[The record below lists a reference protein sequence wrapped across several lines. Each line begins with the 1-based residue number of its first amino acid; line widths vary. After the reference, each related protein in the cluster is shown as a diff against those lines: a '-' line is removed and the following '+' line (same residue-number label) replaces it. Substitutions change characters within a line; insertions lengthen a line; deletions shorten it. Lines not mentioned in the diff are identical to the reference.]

1 MTAIYKY
8 KQAMR
13 WFTRPKVDPSI
24 KQLASSLPYGSQET
38 YGPPEVVPMPNMPD
52 LLREEGI
59 QVGEQVKDG
68 GRVGLKPGGL
78 VEPGVMYYGKEI
90 VEYDDGTASYRS
102 KYKSDLKNP
111 DGTKKAKTH
120 YFDSSKEARAFMK
133 ESKTQQ
139 FRAVESSQKVQANR
153 SKWVKNFY
161 KDNINKFKV
170 SEYDKFTAKMAE
182 KWATESKKAKY
193 IDIEKRV
200 RLTDDVGLPLVR
212 EETTVFDLTAP
223 KKREVATGPSKAFY
237 KRAFFKG
244 KLETDK
250 KLLNGVKAYMQWA
263 TQTRPDGAP
272 AAYKATRKDW
282 LKAGAEFMDKDVL
295 YLLGE
300 GYEQFKYGQ
309 GGGSFY
315 DVMSKKFPKLFDKY
329 HTKINLNQGTWE
341 KNLKKVAD
349 LADRDFN
356 EVYNAIKKENRAV
369 KALLGIDKLPPDM
382 VFGFSGEHL
391 GGLKTAILNN
401 DKAFANKVLNNVIG
415 TTRGRNTELGYKL
428 LEKPKNKLVREFNIA
443 KSPEAKKE
451 IVRQINELQQKV
463 DPGTTQWKITKG
475 KLDFDPLVKQTTAE
489 KAASYKAE
497 LSKTKEGRKFLT
509 QSIASQIRT
518 MDGETIAQYK
528 NIPEYEDCFN
538 MQGGKNPIFCLTK
551 KAENKPK
558 EFARN
563 SANIA
568 KKMEGTKTSAQ
579 MINFLKKYGK
589 LGRGIGWFAAGE
601 AAFAPLIGIPMWAQ
615 GASKDEIL
623 HTLTWGAAGT
633 KPEDKLLGRMSD
645 AGRAVYKTQ
654 NLEGEIMRW
663 QKALENASETGYEKA
678 QIQRRLEELRKE
690 YVATISMLQNPDT
703 GEFNQNLVDKGF
715 EEINEA
721 TTYFQNIKEQN
732 VRDRAAWMTPKVSS
746 VMEKVVDKPASAF
759 TNLVLGPDWKKN
771 LPQHP
776 SSTKYPHSPATLG
789 QHLSYD
795 VNQPMFN
802 TGGRVAFKFGGIDK
816 GRRAFL
822 QWLAGITGAG
832 VAAGTGLLKFGKTIG
847 KGKTAIKAGDTII
860 QGTPGM
866 PDWYIPLINRIVKE
880 GTDDTA
886 KLATKEREIVHTKK
900 IAEGEEVT
908 VYQDLDTGNVR
919 VEYQSAHSEV
929 PIQMDYKA
937 PQVIEE
943 GKHAGQKTN
952 PEFEA
957 VEAEPNWT
965 RTGPDDADLTFEGE
979 NIVGRV
985 EDLTTDTSKLKEFG
999 KNKKLTIKEKIEA
1012 KKKQD
1017 YRKSLEHD
1025 TQTQT
1030 DYIEGKYGPRTEPD
1044 VGMDEFGNLVDEY
1057 GEIID

>member
-1 MTAIYKY
+1 
-8 KQAMR
+8 MR
-13 WFTRPKVDPSI
+13 I
-24 KQLASSLPYGSQET
+24 KDHSDMVRHLTDSFNIPEARRMIAENPALTQEQFKA
-38 YGPPEVVPMPNMPD
+38 G
-52 LLREEGI
+52 GI
-59 QVGEQVKDG
+59 
-68 GRVGLKPGGL
+68 
-78 VEPGVMYYGKEI
+78 VEPGVVYYGKEI

-170 SEYDKFTAKMAE
+170 SEYDKFTANMAKE
-182 KWATESKKAKY
+182 WATESKKAKY

-200 RLTDDVGLPLVR
+200 RLSDDMGLPLVR

-223 KKREVATGPSKAFY
+223 KKGQVETHGPSKAFY

-250 KLLNGVKAYMQWA
+250 KLLKGVKDYMTWA
-263 TQTRPDGAP
+263 TTKGAEGSP

-300 GYEQFKYGQ
+300 GYDQFKYGQ

-315 DVMSKKFPKLFDKY
+315 DVMSEKFPKLFDKY

-401 DKAFANKVLNNVIG
+401 DKVFANKVLDNVIG

-489 KAASYKAE
+489 KAASYKTE
-497 LSKTKEGRKFLT
+497 LSKTKEGRKFLK

-518 MDGETIAQYK
+518 MDGETIAAYK
-528 NIPEYEDCFN
+528 DVYPDCFES
-538 MQGGKNPIFCLTK
+538 QGGKNAIVCLSK
-551 KAENKPK
+551 QAENDPK
-558 EFARN
+558 KFARN

-568 KKMEGTKTSAQ
+568 KATEGTKTSAQ
-579 MINFLKKYGK
+579 MINFLKKYRK
-589 LGRGIGWFAAGE
+589 LGKGVGWFAVGE

-615 GASKDEIL
+615 GAPKDEIL
-623 HTLTWGAAGT
+623 HMLTWGAAGT
-633 KPEDKLLGRMSD
+633 KHEDKLLGRMSD
-645 AGRAVYKTQ
+645 LGKTIYKTTA
-654 NLEGEIMRW
+654 LEAESMRL
-663 QKALENASETGYEKA
+663 QKALESAPETGYEKLR
-678 QIQRRLEELRKE
+678 INQRLKELAKE
-690 YVATISMLQNPDT
+690 YEEAAKIFINPDT
-703 GEFNQNLVDKGF
+703 GEYNQNLVDQGYQ
-715 EEINEA
+715 EVEEA
-721 TTYFQNIKEQN
+721 TTYLSDIKTQN
-732 VRDRAAWMTPKVSS
+732 VKDRAAWMTPKVSS
-746 VMEKVVDKPASAF
+746 VMEKVVDKPGKAF
-759 TNLVLGPDWKKN
+759 IDFTLGPNWKEN
-771 LPQHP
+771 LPQYP
-776 SSTKYPHSPATLG
+776 SSTKYPHSPTTLG

-795 VNQPMFN
+795 PDIPMF
-802 TGGRVAFKFGGIDK
+802 AEGGI
-816 GRRAFL
+816 A
-822 QWLAGITGAG
+822 
-832 VAAGTGLLKFGKTIG
+832 GLLKK
-847 KGKTAIKAGDTII
+847 
-860 QGTPGM
+860 
-866 PDWYIPLINRIVKE
+866 
-880 GTDDTA
+880 
-886 KLATKEREIVHTKK
+886 
-900 IAEGEEVT
+900 
-908 VYQDLDTGNVR
+908 
-919 VEYQSAHSEV
+919 
-929 PIQMDYKA
+929 
-937 PQVIEE
+937 
-943 GKHAGQKTN
+943 
-952 PEFEA
+952 
-957 VEAEPNWT
+957 
-965 RTGPDDADLTFEGE
+965 
-979 NIVGRV
+979 
-985 EDLTTDTSKLKEFG
+985 
-999 KNKKLTIKEKIEA
+999 
-1012 KKKQD
+1012 
-1017 YRKSLEHD
+1017 
-1025 TQTQT
+1025 
-1030 DYIEGKYGPRTEPD
+1030 
-1044 VGMDEFGNLVDEY
+1044 
-1057 GEIID
+1057 

>member
-1 MTAIYKY
+1 ME
-8 KQAMR
+8 
-13 WFTRPKVDPSI
+13 
-24 KQLASSLPYGSQET
+24 LLPI
-38 YGPPEVVPMPNMPD
+38 EVNIN
-52 LLREEGI
+52 L
-59 QVGEQVKDG
+59 
-68 GRVGLKPGGL
+68 
-78 VEPGVMYYGKEI
+78 
-90 VEYDDGTASYRS
+90 
-102 KYKSDLKNP
+102 DLKNP

-120 YFDSSKEARAFMK
+120 YFDSSKEAQAFMK

-139 FRAVESSQKVQANR
+139 FRAVESSQNVQANR

-170 SEYDKFTAKMAE
+170 SEYDNFTAKMAKE
-182 KWATESKKAKY
+182 WAKESKKGDY
-193 IDIEKRV
+193 IDIQKRV

-223 KKREVATGPSKAFY
+223 KKGQVETHGPSKAFY

-250 KLLNGVKAYMQWA
+250 KLLKGVKDYMTWA
-263 TQTRPDGAP
+263 TTKGAEGAP

-282 LKAGAEFMDKDVL
+282 LKAGAKFMDKDVL

-300 GYEQFKYGQ
+300 GYDQFKYGQ

-369 KALLGIDKLPPDM
+369 KALLEIDKLPPDM

-428 LEKPKNKLVREFNIA
+428 LEKPKNRLVREFNIA

-451 IVRQINELQQKV
+451 IVRQINELQKKV
-463 DPGTTQWKITKG
+463 DPGTTQWKITNG

-489 KAASYKAE
+489 RAVSYKAE
-497 LSKTKEGRKFLT
+497 LSKTKEGRKFLK

-518 MDGETIAQYK
+518 MDGETISAYK
-528 NIPEYEDCFN
+528 DVYPDCFKS
-538 MQGGKNPIFCLTK
+538 QGGKNAIACLSK
-551 KAENKPK
+551 KAENDPK
-558 EFARN
+558 KFARN
-563 SANIA
+563 SANIVKA
-568 KKMEGTKTSAQ
+568 TEGTKTSTQ
-579 MINFLKKYGK
+579 MINFLKKFRK
-589 LGRGIGWFAAGE
+589 LGKGAGWFTVGE

-615 GASKDEIL
+615 GAPKDEIL
-623 HTLTWGAAGT
+623 HSLTWGAAGT

-645 AGRAVYKTQ
+645 AGRAVYNAQ
-654 NLEGEIMRW
+654 NLEGEIMRA
-663 QKALENASETGYEKA
+663 QEALENAPDTGYQKLQA
-678 QIQRRLEELRKE
+678 QKRLNELQKE
-690 YVATISMLQNPDT
+690 YEATISMLQNPDT

-795 VNQPMFN
+795 ANQPMFN
-802 TGGRVAFKFGGIDK
+802 TGGRVAFKIGGIDK
-816 GRRAFL
+816 GRRAFMK
-822 QWLAGITGAG
+822 WLAGITGAG
-832 VAAGTGLLKFGKTIG
+832 IATGTGLLKFGKTIG
-847 KGKTAIKAGDTII
+847 KGKTVVKAGDHII
-860 QGTPGM
+860 QGTSGM
-866 PDWYIPLINRIVKE
+866 PDWYVPLINRIVNE
-880 GTDDTA
+880 GTDVTK
-886 KLATKEREIVHTKK
+886 KLGTVEREIVHTKK
-900 IAEGEEVT
+900 INPNEEVT
-908 VYQDLDTGNVR
+908 VYQNMDTGNVR
-919 VEYQSAHSEV
+919 VEYGPSVFDKKGNVIRASNDSNVVHLE
-929 PIQMDYKA
+929 YRA
-937 PQVIEE
+937 PETITQ
-943 GKHAGQKTN
+943 GKGAGQKTKSEFSAAESE
-952 PEFEA
+952 PE
-957 VEAEPNWT
+957 VVNWD
-965 RTGPDDADLTFEGE
+965 GDIEFSGVNEVNKVDEL
-979 NIVGRV
+979 V
-985 EDLTTDTSKLKEFG
+985 TDTNPLKQFA
-999 KNKKLTIKEKIEA
+999 KNKKPTMKEIVESS
-1012 KKKQD
+1012 KKNK
-1017 YRKSLEHD
+1017 YKSKLDSDAME
-1025 TQTQT
+1025 QL
-1030 DYIEGKYGPRTEPD
+1030 DYIEKKRGPYDDYLPD
-1044 VGMDEFGNLVDEY
+1044 
-1057 GEIID
+1057 IDDID